1 MQDSEAAVTKDEAQ
15 NQSHEG
21 QEEAVRHHGDE
32 NAGGED
38 ISSGHVGASAAYPA
52 HIAAKLTTSAQGLD
66 GDAAQ
71 TEAGT
76 GDETG
81 QDLVRRDGDG
91 DVTKT
96 ENPEETAEGDEAP
109 EGNQPTDASFGG
121 SFGVENTAGFANMN
135 FGGAGG
141 FDQMQMMM
149 AMQNGMAPNS
159 FGNFPMM
166 GQSTSIFLLPLL
178 LSLPR
183 SRTPSPYPISS
194 AAS

>member
-1 MQDSEAAVTKDEAQ
+1 MTKDEAQ
-15 NQSHEG
+15 DQSHEG
-21 QEEAVRHHGDE
+21 QEEAVPRHDDE

-38 ISSGHVGASAAYPA
+38 ISSGHVGAPAAYPA
-52 HIAAKLTTSAQGLD
+52 HVAAKLTTPGIQGLD

-76 GDETG
+76 GNETG
-81 QDLVRRDGDG
+81 QELVRRDGDG

-96 ENPEETAEGDEAP
+96 ENPEETAEGDDAP
-109 EGNQPTDASFGG
+109 EGNQPTDASLGA
-121 SFGVENTAGFANMN
+121 SFGVENMAGFANMN
-135 FGGAGG
+135 FSGAGG

-166 GQSTSIFLLPLL
+166 G
-178 LSLPR
+178 
-183 SRTPSPYPISS
+183 
-194 AAS
+194 